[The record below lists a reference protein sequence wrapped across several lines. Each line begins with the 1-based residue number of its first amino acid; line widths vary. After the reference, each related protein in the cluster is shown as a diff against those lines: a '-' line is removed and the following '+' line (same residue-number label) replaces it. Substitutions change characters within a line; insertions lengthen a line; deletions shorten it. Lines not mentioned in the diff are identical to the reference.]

1 MSLPPGPSS
10 PAIIQTLQFLASPE
24 TLGMKLWK
32 QYGDVHTIKN
42 SALGT
47 MVLLV
52 SPELIKQVF
61 TGDPD
66 VLHAGEANRNL
77 ELLVGSRS
85 LLLLD
90 GPEHLRHRRM
100 LLPPFHGLRMQAYAE
115 TMRTLTERALDA
127 WPEGESFALHPTMQK
142 ITLEIILRTVFGL
155 DPGPRNDEL
164 TTGLT
169 SLFGRLTSSYG
180 MLMMVPAFQHN
191 LGPFTP
197 WAAFQRDKRHV
208 DELLYAEITE
218 RRAELADPSISPGRR
233 RDDVLTMLLEA
244 KDEQGESLSDRDLR
258 DELMTLLAAG
268 HETTATSLCW
278 AFERIL
284 NHPNVEDRLRAEL
297 AGVAHDRP
305 LTAEDLPR
313 LEYLDAT
320 IKEVLRMRPVIPTV
334 ARMLK
339 APMKLG
345 EWDLPAGVLVAPA
358 INVIHQREDLYP
370 EAASFKPE
378 RFLGKKQ
385 DPYTYFPFGGGTRRC
400 IGMAF
405 ALYEMKI
412 VLATVLRRAKL
423 KLLRPGSLAV
433 QLRTF
438 VMAPKGGTRV
448 TFEQRLAAPTPHEAP
463 ATAA

>member
-1 MSLPPGPSS
+1 MSLPPGPST
-10 PAIIQTLQFLASPE
+10 PAILQTLQFLTSPE
-24 TLGMKLWK
+24 TLGVKLWK
-32 QYGDVHTIKN
+32 RYGDVHTIKN

-52 SPELIKQVF
+52 DPELIKQVF

-66 VLHAGEANRNL
+66 VLHAGEANVGL
-77 ELLVGSRS
+77 GGLVGDRS

-100 LLPPFHGLRMQAYAE
+100 LLPPFHGARMHAYAE
-115 TMRTLTERALDA
+115 TMRTLTEEALDA
-127 WPEGESFALHPTMQK
+127 WTEGESFALHPTMQK

-155 DPGPRNDEL
+155 DLGPRHDEL
-164 TTGLT
+164 TAGLT
-169 SLFGRLTSSYG
+169 SLFGRLTSSLG
-180 MLMMVPAFQHN
+180 MLMMIPMFQRD
-191 LGPFTP
+191 LGPFTQ

-208 DELLYAEITE
+208 DELLYAEIAE
-218 RRAELADPSISPGRR
+218 RRAELADPSGRR

-244 KDEQGESLSDRDLR
+244 KDEQGAGLSDKDLR
-258 DELMTLLAAG
+258 DELITLLAAG
-268 HETTATSLCW
+268 HETTAISLCW

-284 NHPNVEDRLRAEL
+284 NHPEVEARLRAEL
-297 AGVAHDRP
+297 AGVVQDRP

-334 ARMLK
+334 ARVLK
-339 APMKLG
+339 APMKIR

-358 INVIHQREDLYP
+358 INLIHQREDLYP
-370 EAASFKPE
+370 EAGSFKPE

-433 QLRTF
+433 ELRTF
-438 VMAPKGGTRV
+438 VMAPRGGARV
-448 TFEQRLAAPTPHEAP
+448 TFAKRLAAPTPHEEP
-463 ATAA
+463 ATAVA

>member
-10 PAIIQTLQFLASPE
+10 PAIVQTLQFLASPGK
-24 TLGMKLWK
+24 LGVKLWK
-32 QYGDVHTIKN
+32 RYGDVYTIKN

-47 MVLLV
+47 LVVLV
-52 SPELIKQVF
+52 DPELIKQVF

-66 VLHAGEANRNL
+66 VLHAGEANRSL
-77 ELLVGSRS
+77 ELLVGDRS

-100 LLPPFHGLRMQAYAE
+100 LLPPFHGARMQAYAE
-115 TMRTLTERALDA
+115 TMRAITEEALDA
-127 WPEGESFALHPTMQK
+127 WTEGESFSLHPTMQK
-142 ITLEIILRTVFGL
+142 LTLEIILRTVFGL
-155 DPGPRNDEL
+155 DLGPRNDQLTAGL
-164 TTGLT
+164 TT
-169 SLFGRLTSSYG
+169 LFGRLTTSLG
-180 MLMMVPAFQHN
+180 MLMMIPAFQRN
-191 LGPFTP
+191 LGSLTS
-197 WAAFQRDKRHV
+197 WAAFQRDKLRV
-208 DELLYAEITE
+208 DELLYAEIAE
-218 RRAELADPSISPGRR
+218 RRAELADPRGRR

-244 KDEQGESLSDRDLR
+244 KDEQGEGLSDKDLR
-258 DELMTLLAAG
+258 DELLTLLAAG

-284 NHPNVEDRLRAEL
+284 NHPDVEDRLRAEL
-297 AGVAHDRP
+297 AGVAHNRAI
-305 LTAEDLPR
+305 TAEDLPR

-339 APMKLG
+339 APMKIRAW
-345 EWDLPAGVLVAPA
+345 EIPAGVLVAPA

-370 EAASFKPE
+370 EPERFKPE

-412 VLATVLRRAKL
+412 VLATVLRRTKL
-423 KLLRPGSLAV
+423 KLERRGPLAI

-438 VMAPKGGTRV
+438 VMAPKGGTR
-448 TFEQRLAAPTPHEAP
+448 
-463 ATAA
+463 

>member
-1 MSLPPGPSS
+1 MSLPPGPSA
-10 PAIIQTLQFLASPE
+10 PAAIQTLQFLASPG
-24 TLGMKLWK
+24 TLGMELWK
-32 QYGDVHTIKN
+32 RYGDVHTVKN

-47 MVLLV
+47 LVVLV
-52 SPELIKQVF
+52 DPELIKQVF

-66 VLHAGEANRNL
+66 VLHAGEANRSL
-77 ELLVGSRS
+77 ELLVGQRS

-100 LLPPFHGLRMQAYAE
+100 LLPPFHGARMHAYAE
-115 TMRTLTERALDA
+115 TMRAITEEALVA
-127 WPEGESFALHPTMQK
+127 WREWQTFALHPTMQA

-155 DPGPRNDEL
+155 DRGSRHDEL
-164 TTGLT
+164 STGLT
-169 SLFGRLTSSYG
+169 SLFGHITSPLG
-180 MLMMVPAFQHN
+180 MLMMVPTFQRN
-191 LGPFTP
+191 LGPLTP
-197 WAAFQRDKRHV
+197 WAAFQRDKARV
-208 DELLYAEITE
+208 DEMIYAEISE
-218 RRAELADPSISPGRR
+218 RRAELANPSGRR
-233 RDDVLTMLLEA
+233 REDVLSMLLDA
-244 KDEQGESLSDRDLR
+244 KDEQGEGLSDRDLR

-284 NHPNVEDRLRAEL
+284 NHPEVEARLRAEL
-297 AGVAHDRP
+297 AGVAHNRA
-305 LTAEDLPR
+305 LTPEDLPR

-339 APMKLG
+339 APLKLG
-345 EWDLPAGVLVAPA
+345 KWDLPAGVLVAPA
-358 INVIHQREDLYP
+358 INVIHQREDFYP
-370 EAASFKPE
+370 EPMSFKPE

-405 ALYEMKI
+405 ANYEMKI
-412 VLATVLRRAKL
+412 VLATVLRRTKL
-423 KLLRPGSLAV
+423 KLARPGPLSI

-438 VMAPKGGTRV
+438 VMAPRGGTRV
-448 TFEQRLAAPTPHEAP
+448 VFEKRLAAPKPDAAATP
-463 ATAA
+463 AAA

>member
-10 PAIIQTLQFLASPE
+10 PAILQTLQFLASPG
-24 TLGMKLWK
+24 TLGIELCKR
-32 QYGDVHTIKN
+32 YGDVHTIKN

-47 MVLLV
+47 MVILV
-52 SPELIKQVF
+52 DPELVKQVF

-66 VLHAGEANRNL
+66 VLHAGEANRSL
-77 ELLVGSRS
+77 ELLVGDRS

-100 LLPPFHGLRMQAYAE
+100 LLPPFHGARMHAYAE
-115 TMRTLTERALDA
+115 TMRTITEEAIDA
-127 WPEGESFALHPTMQK
+127 WTEGETFALHPTMQA
-142 ITLEIILRTVFGL
+142 ITLDIILRTVFGL
-155 DPGPRNDEL
+155 DRGPRHDQL
-164 TTGLT
+164 TTGLI
-169 SLFGRLTSSYG
+169 SLFGHMTSSLG
-180 MLMMVPAFQHN
+180 MLMMVPAFQRN

-208 DELLYAEITE
+208 DELLYAEINE
-218 RRAELADPSISPGRR
+218 RRAELADPEGRR
-233 RDDVLTMLLEA
+233 RDDVLTMLLDA
-244 KDEQGESLSDRDLR
+244 KDEQGEGLSDKDLR
-258 DELMTLLAAG
+258 DELITLLAAG
-268 HETTATSLCW
+268 HETTATALCW

-284 NHPNVEDRLRAEL
+284 NHPDVEDRLRAEI

-305 LTAEDLPR
+305 LTPEDLPR

-334 ARMLK
+334 ARKLT
-339 APMKLG
+339 APMKIR
-345 EWDLPAGVLVAPA
+345 EWEIPAGVVVAPA
-358 INVIHQREDLYP
+358 INMIHQREDLYP
-370 EAASFKPE
+370 EPKSFKPE

-405 ALYEMKI
+405 ANYEMKI
-412 VLATVLRRAKL
+412 VLATVLRRTKL
-423 KLLRPGSLAV
+423 KLPRPGSLAV

-438 VMAPKGGTRV
+438 VLAPKDGTRV
-448 TFEQRLAAPTPHEAP
+448 VFEKRLAAPTAPAVEAP
-463 ATAA
+463 AAA